1 MQSCLDELKREFLK
15 FGNIDHKS
23 LGDEVL
29 VIQTALLKSFRTKLR
44 ETVGA
49 VEFNFI
55 GQKTKALL
63 KNIDEIN

>member
-23 LGDEVL
+23 LSEDVL
-29 VIQTALLKSFRTKLR
+29 VIQAALLKSFRTKLR
-44 ETVGA
+44 EQVGS

-55 GQKTKALL
+55 G
-63 KNIDEIN
+63 